1 MWRTTEWLVL
11 VLVLMFVTIGKTASE
26 DLTMTVKF
34 LQEQVE
40 ALLSHRQEE
49 YNALESSL
57 KRAIE
62 KNTELIV
69 LKNEVKQLRK
79 EVTLLRGGSG
89 NEAKNEKLRVR
100 WLGSAVTELQA
111 EVAEVLRTRNASEEL
126 AERSRMRSE
135 LTLLRGDVAEVGR
148 GIRSL
153 GVRITRI
160 EATLGT
166 MRVDIGTVK
175 ERSTQIS
182 RSCAEVVSQMSS
194 VQIEM
199 KSLKCRPEISMHY
212 KDNPSLQHNN
222 IYNEIRRQHINH
234 HTRHSLL
241 RASSNRY
248 IEERLMNLERKI
260 SMVSRKRGLVEKRV
274 IYENQDYVTK
284 RLTALETVQHSFSK
298 QLFNISREVTAVSKV
313 RESMVELFESVQ
325 AIEDKVDTN
334 QPDMKREIARLDVNA
349 ARKAAELSLTR
360 EELGNLRR
368 MVQALS
374 VSASKLQE
382 KSDQQQEMIGNINIT
397 LATLDLTQS
406 LDTATNITHELE
418 HVEDQ
423 YRLIVDALPGNCNDR
438 DGLTLFAPGP
448 GAPLL
453 ASCNK
458 GWLVVARRIDGMV
471 EFDRSWN
478 DYAAGFG
485 SPVNE
490 FWVGN
495 EALHRLTR
503 DNCTRLRID
512 LVDIYGGHW
521 RAEYESF
528 RVDSDE
534 ANYKLHVSG
543 YSGNATDA
551 LSYQNG
557 MAFSAKD
564 RDLDISSTDC
574 AANYHGG
581 WWFSHCQHA
590 NLNGRYSLG
599 LTWFQSPTNEWMAVA
614 SSEMSIQRKQ
624 EC

>member
-1 MWRTTEWLVL
+1 MKCGQDVPP
-11 VLVLMFVTIGKTASE
+11 
-26 DLTMTVKF
+26 
-34 LQEQVE
+34 
-40 ALLSHRQEE
+40 H
-49 YNALESSL
+49 Y
-57 KRAIE
+57 
-62 KNTELIV
+62 
-69 LKNEVKQLRK
+69 
-79 EVTLLRGGSG
+79 
-89 NEAKNEKLRVR
+89 
-100 WLGSAVTELQA
+100 
-111 EVAEVLRTRNASEEL
+111 RN
-126 AERSRMRSE
+126 
-135 LTLLRGDVAEVGR
+135 
-148 GIRSL
+148 
-153 GVRITRI
+153 
-160 EATLGT
+160 
-166 MRVDIGTVK
+166 
-175 ERSTQIS
+175 
-182 RSCAEVVSQMSS
+182 
-194 VQIEM
+194 
-199 KSLKCRPEISMHY
+199 
-212 KDNPSLQHNN
+212 NPSLQHNN
-222 IYNEIRRQHINH
+222 VHNEIRREHVSH
-234 HTRHSLL
+234 HLRHNVL
-241 RASSNRY
+241 RASSNRHL
-248 IEERLMNLERKI
+248 EERLMNLERKI
-260 SMVSRKRGLVEKRV
+260 AVVSRKRGLIEKRV
-274 IYENQDYVTK
+274 IYENQDFLTK
-284 RLTALETVQHSFSK
+284 RLDTLETVQHGFSK
-298 QLFNISREVTAVSKV
+298 QLFNVTREVTAMSKL

-334 QPDMKREIARLDVNA
+334 QPDTKREIARLDVNA

-368 MVQALS
+368 TVQALS

-382 KSDQQQEMIGNINIT
+382 KSDQQQDIIANINKT
-397 LATLDLTQS
+397 LTS
-406 LDTATNITHELE
+406 LDMTRSLNKATNITHELE

-423 YRLIVDALPGNCNDR
+423 YRLIVDALPGNCDDR
-438 DGLTLFAPGP
+438 DGLTLLAPGP

-458 GWLVVARRIDGMV
+458 GWIVVARRVDGMV

-503 DNCTRLRID
+503 DNCTRLRVD
-512 LVDIYGGHW
+512 LLDIYGGYW

-528 RVDSDE
+528 RVDSEED
-534 ANYKLHVSG
+534 NYRLHVSG

-551 LSYQNG
+551 LSYQNK

-614 SSEMSIQRKQ
+614 SSEMSIQRKP